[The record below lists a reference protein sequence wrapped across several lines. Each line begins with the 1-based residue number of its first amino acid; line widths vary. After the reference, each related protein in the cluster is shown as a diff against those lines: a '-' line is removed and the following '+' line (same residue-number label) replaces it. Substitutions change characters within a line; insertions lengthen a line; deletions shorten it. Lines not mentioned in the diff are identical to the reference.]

1 MSDKHIL
8 LKIETLVLIAIGG
21 FVGANMR
28 YLIGTFSPGLVGTL
42 LANAIGS
49 FFLGFVLY
57 EAIYS
62 GLLGERT
69 HLVAAT
75 GLLSSFTTYS
85 TFAVETVQAPPLFGV
100 LNVVTSYALGFTAVY
115 LGGYVALSMA
125 GGE

>member
-1 MSDKHIL
+1 MSYRHVL
-8 LKIETLVLIAIGG
+8 FRVEAVVLIAIGG

-28 YLIGTFSPGLVGTL
+28 YLVGTFSPGLLGTL
-42 LANAIGS
+42 LANVIGS

-57 EAIYS
+57 EAIYT

-69 HLVAAT
+69 HLVAVT

-85 TFAVETVQAPPLFGV
+85 TFAVETVQATPFFGTVNV
-100 LNVVTSYALGFTAVY
+100 LSNYALGFTAVY
-115 LGGYVALSMA
+115 AGRYVALSMA